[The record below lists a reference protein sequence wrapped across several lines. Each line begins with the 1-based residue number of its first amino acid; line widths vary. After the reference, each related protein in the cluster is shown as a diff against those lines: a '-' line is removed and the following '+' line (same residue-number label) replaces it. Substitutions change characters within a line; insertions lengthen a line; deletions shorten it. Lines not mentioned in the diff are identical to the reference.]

1 MNLRRGIPAL
11 ALVVLA
17 ALAAHDGLELRHAQ
31 RVNAQI
37 AAGHADR
44 VRGSAPQIAF
54 AKAYRL
60 AAASQTQQALAL
72 YQQAAD
78 KGDAAL
84 RTAARYNTANLH
96 LRRGYALKR
105 AGQPDQALPLVE
117 LAKQNYRELLRA
129 DSADWDARYNLERAL
144 RLFPD
149 PENANAE
156 AKPPPLNSRRAQAT
170 MRGIGFLP

>member
-1 MNLRRGIPAL
+1 MSPRRWIPAL
-11 ALVVLA
+11 VLA
-17 ALAAHDGLELRHAQ
+17 ALAALAGHDGLQLRHAQ
-31 RVNAQI
+31 RVNTQI

-44 VRGSAPQIAF
+44 TRGSAPQIAF
-54 AKAYRL
+54 ANAYAL
-60 AAASQTQQALAL
+60 AAAGHTQQALAL

-78 KGDAAL
+78 SGDAAL
-84 RTAARYNTANLH
+84 RADARYNTANLY

-117 LAKQNYRELLRA
+117 LAKQNYRDLLRA

-149 PENANAE
+149 PENSDAE